1 MEKYKVGEKI
11 MKKRILIPIVALIVV
26 LGSAFAL
33 WKTGVIFNIKNSKS
47 EESKPLKAPSY
58 SIEQD
63 YIPAN
68 KAMKI
73 SDTIVKG
80 ELEGLDHVIYM
91 EFAGNQS
98 PCGIFRIRV
107 SEYLLDETGEY
118 EDIIYF
124 SYAGTEIPYPLEEG
138 EEFIFCLNDM
148 DELNGDNVFG
158 VVSMSQ
164 AMFKEGDNG
173 KYQSTLGVDITIEE
187 MESMIATYH

>member
-1 MEKYKVGEKI
+1 
-11 MKKRILIPIVALIVV
+11 MKKKIIFSSAAIVTICAV
-26 LGSAFAL
+26 LFIL
-33 WKTGVIFNIKNSKS
+33 WKTGVIFNIKNNES

-58 SIEQD
+58 SISQD

-80 ELEGLDHVIYM
+80 ELEGLDHVIYID
-91 EFAGNQS
+91 FAGTQR

-107 SEYLLDETGEY
+107 SEYLLDETGKY

-148 DELNGDNVFG
+148 DEQNGDNVFG

-164 AMFKEGDNG
+164 AIFKEGDNG

-187 MESMIATYH
+187 MESMIAMYH